1 VISPTALVTAA
12 HCVDAANHPGYD
24 FGAFLGDDASAY
36 SSAAQ
41 LQPVLV
47 PASAVHVHPQYD
59 SSSPF
64 TADIA
69 VVELAQPVSPAPLP
83 LQRAPL
89 DSSWV
94 GRAARMVGYGQTV
107 YGTFNTTKYDADTTV
122 ASVPGDDTV
131 QVGDATAHTCVGDSG
146 GPALVTVGGVETIIG
161 VDSYTDTSG
170 CTEASHY
177 RRVDEYTAFLDPY
190 VPVMMDLST
199 APPADLS
206 TAPRADLSMARN
218 DLAQAG
224 SEDLRANANVD
235 ARMDASASAGGKH
248 GGCSTGG
255 AGTELPWWL
264 LLVFYRRRSARKS
277 SP

>member
-1 VISPTALVTAA
+1 VISPSALVTAA
-12 HCVDAANHPGYD
+12 HCVDAANHPGYG

-36 SSAAQ
+36 TTAAQ

-47 PASAVHVHPQYD
+47 AASAVHVHPQYD

-69 VVELAQPVSPAPLP
+69 VVELASPVSPAPLP

-89 DSSWV
+89 DASWV

-107 YGTFNTTKYDADTTV
+107 YGTFNTTKYQGDTTV
-122 ASVPGDDTV
+122 ADVPGDDTV
-131 QVGDATAHTCVGDSG
+131 LVGDATRHTCVGDSG

-190 VPVMMDLST
+190 VPAVMDLSTVAADLST
-199 APPADLS
+199 APPPDLS
-206 TAPRADLSMARN
+206 TRPRT
-218 DLAQAG
+218 DLAQEPAAD
-224 SEDLRANANVD
+224 DLHANVD
-235 ARMDASASAGGKH
+235 ASVKTNAHH
-248 GGCSTGG
+248 GGCEVGGG
-255 AGTELPWWL
+255 AADCPWWL
-264 LLVFYRRRSARKS
+264 LLAFYRRRSARKS